1 MTVPSPLQSDTTDTH
16 SGFFA
21 RVVERPVAVV
31 MITIAIFVFGLIAYY
46 KLPLTLLPDINYPTL
61 TVRTAYPGASP
72 EEVETEI
79 SILIEERLSTLPG
92 LRHMTSV
99 SRAERADTILE
110 FRWGTDVDLSLQLIA
125 EKIDRVRFKEAVE
138 RPLILRYD
146 PALEPIAQIG
156 VSGDFPLTDLWVY
169 ADEILRRR
177 LEAIEGVA
185 SARARGGLKPEVHVE
200 VNPESLSLRGM
211 DLLQLS
217 RRLADANVN
226 APGGRIKDGDTDYFI
241 RANNAFTQIQ
251 DLNELPLLPNM
262 GSDLRLGDVAKV
274 HMGHSDE
281 TVRTRI
287 NGEPGIV
294 IDLYRE
300 ADSNIVGVAQ
310 KIRKYLN
317 GKRFKAPQG
326 IDVLLLQDK
335 ATFIEDAITQVKTTA
350 LQGAALAIIILF
362 LFLKRFLP
370 TLIMGLSI
378 PLSVMA
384 TFIPLFTK
392 DISLNLMTLGGLA
405 LGIGMLVDNSIVV
418 LESIA
423 RCHQEKDSPF
433 QAAIR
438 GTQEVAQA
446 VIAST
451 LTTLAVFFPIVFVE
465 GIAGQ
470 LFGDLALVIVFSLV
484 ASLIVSL
491 TIVPA
496 LSPYLYGTLETN
508 KRQSWRFF
516 KIKSWSRTENWSFFK
531 KILHKFWMGHI
542 LNKLLGCMIF
552 VPWLLLWSI
561 NCTFEIIG
569 NLLFPLVGNLFAFLY
584 GFGNILLTWIERCFL
599 KVTKIPL
606 QLFHQSLTNVATSY
620 EQILHRV
627 EKKPLIFCGFILMAT
642 LAIFG
647 LSKDLGISLI
657 PNMSQ
662 GSLKVT
668 LRFPVGTPLDH
679 TINKA
684 ENLIRILKDEVPD
697 LTTVLSAGIDPED
710 ENLEDVGEHIAQIV
724 IKLPKQNSAAFQ
736 NQENIIQETLRE
748 AQKNIADA
756 ELDVSRPALFSVKKP
771 VTTFVKAHSADLR
784 KRLSNETIKALS
796 KIEGLVDIRSTE
808 QKGYPEYQ
816 IQYNRERLLGLPYA
830 APQVAK
836 VIQSYIIGD
845 VVGSFPYKGRLID
858 IRLLPTARD
867 TFNLEKIKQKPL
879 FNYQGQSLTLS
890 HFAEVSLGEGPME
903 IRRLD
908 GLRGAEISA
917 NYEGFNLGGINHII
931 NERIDMIERPVGSQ
945 IHLGGQAEEMKTSLN
960 ALFYALM
967 LSVFLVY
974 VVMASQFESL
984 KQPFLIMSVVP
995 LALAGALIGL
1005 LLLDVSLSV
1014 MALLGMIVLVGIVVN
1029 NAIVMVD
1036 TANQKAKHAIWS
1048 DAVKNAALIRFRPIL
1063 ITAMTTIL
1071 GLLPMVLFGGAGAE
1085 VRLPLALTVIA
1096 GLAWAT
1102 LLTLF
1107 IVPALLFLFP
1117 MHEKEGA
1124 TDTGS
1129 SQ

>member
-1 MTVPSPLQSDTTDTH
+1 MTVPFSSQANTTNTQ

-21 RVVERPVAVV
+21 RVVERPVAVI
-31 MITIAIFVFGLIAYY
+31 MITIAIFVFGLIAYH

-110 FRWGTDVDLSLQLIA
+110 FRWGTDVDLALQLIA

-177 LEAIEGVA
+177 LEALEGVA

-200 VNPESLSLRGM
+200 VDPESLSLRGM

-241 RANNAFTQIQ
+241 RANNAFTQLR
-251 DLNELPLLPNM
+251 DLKELPLLPNM

-274 HMGHSDE
+274 RMGHSDE

-287 NGEPGIV
+287 NGVPGIV

-310 KIRKYLN
+310 KIRSYLQS
-317 GKRFKAPQG
+317 KRFKAPPG

-335 ATFIEDAITQVKTTA
+335 ATFIEDAISQVKTTA
-350 LQGAALAIIILF
+350 LQGAGLAIIILF
-362 LFLKRFLP
+362 LFLRRFLP

-423 RCHQEKDSPF
+423 RCHQEKDAPL

-470 LFGDLALVIVFSLV
+470 LFGDLALVIVFSLI
-484 ASLIVSL
+484 ASLVVSL

-496 LSPYLYGTLETN
+496 LSPYLYSNLKSEGRKE
-508 KRQSWRFF
+508 WRFF
-516 KIKSWSRTENWSFFK
+516 KVNRWSLTNNWSFFVEFLNRGWQGQNLK
-531 KILHKFWMGHI
+531 KLSTVFLALPW
-542 LNKLLGCMIF
+542 F
-552 VPWLLLWSI
+552 VLWTV
-561 NCTFEIIG
+561 NCIFEIVG
-569 NLLFPLVGNLFAFLY
+569 RFLFPLLGNFFAILFGL
-584 GFGNILLTWIERCFL
+584 GNIVRSFIENCFI
-599 KVTKIPL
+599 KTTTPPL
-606 QLFHQSLTNVATSY
+606 HFFHKALAYIASTYSESLN
-620 EQILHRV
+620 RV
-627 EKKPLIFCGFILMAT
+627 EKKPLLFCGFVLAVT

-647 LSKDLGISLI
+647 QSKELGMSLI
-657 PNMSQ
+657 PDMSQ
-662 GSLKVT
+662 GTLQVA

-679 TINKA
+679 TINKS
-684 ENLIRILKDEVPD
+684 EELIQILKEENPEI
-697 LTTVLSAGIDPED
+697 TTVLSAGIDPED
-710 ENLEDVGEHIAQIV
+710 ENLEDAGEHIAHITV
-724 IKLPKQNSAAFQ
+724 KLPKQNTLDPHT
-736 NQENIIQETLRE
+736 QENRIQSLLRK
-748 AQKNIADA
+748 AQANIADS
-756 ELDVSRPALFSVKKP
+756 ELDIRRPALFSVKKP
-771 VTTFVKAHSADLR
+771 VTTFVKAHAADLR
-784 KRLSNETIKALS
+784 KRLSDETIGALS
-796 KIEGLVDIRSTE
+796 EIEGLVDIRSTE
-808 QKGYPEYQ
+808 QKGFPEYQ
-816 IQYNRERLLGLPYA
+816 IKYNRERLLGLPYA

-836 VIQSYIIGD
+836 VVQSYIIGD
-845 VVGSFPYKGRLID
+845 VVGLFPFKGRLID
-858 IRLLPTARD
+858 IRLLPTDRD
-867 TFNLEKIKQKPL
+867 SFDLEKIKQKPL
-879 FNYQGQSLTLS
+879 FNYQGQPLSLS

-908 GLRGAEISA
+908 GLRGAEINA
-917 NYEGFNLGGINHII
+917 NYEGFNLGGMNQII
-931 NERIDMIERPVGSQ
+931 NEKIDNIERPVGSQ
-945 IHLGGQAEEMKTSLN
+945 IHLGGQAEEMETSLN
-960 ALFYALM
+960 ALVYALL

-1005 LLLDVSLSV
+1005 LLFNVSLSV

-1036 TANQKAKHAIWS
+1036 AANQKAKKASWNE
-1048 DAVKNAALIRFRPIL
+1048 AVKQAARIRFRPIL

-1071 GLLPMVLFGGAGAE
+1071 GLLPMVVFGGAGAE

-1107 IVPALLFLFP
+1107 IMPALLFLFP
-1117 MHEKEGA
+1117 THQKEETMA
-1124 TDTGS
+1124 IES
-1129 SQ
+1129 YQ